1 MLLSEAIKRAFKD
14 KLSLKNEI
22 ARDFELQGLAPLES
36 ANECEA
42 CYIRDSKL
50 SHELESKLQHCKA
63 GAIFIQDSLYKAL
76 QDSISKET
84 KDSIQSLSQDSLAK
98 ETKDSISNNTKESL
112 APNTQNLDSKNTHK
126 NTQFLIVD
134 NPHLAFALLSQL
146 FRKSDFK
153 EYPKTESNIDETAN
167 IASNVVFGKN
177 VKVGKGT
184 HIMPNVVIG
193 DNVEIGENCVIYP
206 NVVIYRD
213 SRVGDRVLIH
223 AGSVIGADGFGYAQT
238 AKGEHEKIEHNGIC
252 VIEDD
257 VEIHANNVI
266 DRAVF
271 GQTRVKRG
279 SKVGHSCVIAH
290 NSVVGEHSLLIAQVG
305 LAGSTTMGRNVVLGG
320 QVGTGGHVHIGDF
333 TQVAGRGAVSKN
345 LPPNTKWGGHP
356 IMPLDSWMKFYV
368 NLRRLLK
375 EREDSK

>member
-1 MLLSEAIKRAFKD
+1 MQKGEIMLLSEAIKRAFKD

-22 ARDFELQGLAPLES
+22 INDFEMQGLAPLES
-36 ANECEA
+36 ASSKEV

-50 SHELESKLQHCKA
+50 NKVLESKLKDCKA
-63 GAIFIQDSLYKAL
+63 GAIFIQDSLYKNL
-76 QDSISKET
+76 
-84 KDSIQSLSQDSLAK
+84 QDSLANN
-98 ETKDSISNNTKESL
+98 TKYSISN
-112 APNTQNLDSKNTHK
+112 

-146 FRKSDFK
+146 YRKRDFT
-153 EYPKTESNIDETAN
+153 EVPRTESSIDKSAQ

-177 VKVGKGT
+177 VKVGKHT

-193 DNVEIGENCVIYP
+193 DNVEIGDNCVIYP

-213 SRVGDRVLIH
+213 SRVGNRVLIH

-238 AKGEHEKIEHNGIC
+238 ALGEHEKIEHNGIC

-271 GQTRVKRG
+271 GQTRVKKG
-279 SKVGHSCVIAH
+279 SKIGHSCVVAH

-345 LPPNTKWGGHP
+345 LPPNSKWGGHP
-356 IMPLDSWMKFYV
+356 IMPLDEWMKFYV
-368 NLRRLLK
+368 KLRRLLK